1 MKSIC
6 NRPCSLG
13 YRLIGAFVVLFA
25 TAPTIAEEQ
34 DSLAIAETNF
44 IAADRDGD
52 GKLDQYEFRFLIDA
66 NAENNIGRAATIRR
80 FNAYDRA
87 FQRVDRNSDGSV
99 LWTEVVFIV
108 EQQQ

>member
-34 DSLAIAETNF
+34 DSLAIAETNV
-44 IAADRDGD
+44 IAADRDGY
-52 GKLDQYEFRFLIDA
+52 GKLDR
-66 NAENNIGRAATIRR
+66 
-80 FNAYDRA
+80 
-87 FQRVDRNSDGSV
+87 S
-99 LWTEVVFIV
+99 
-108 EQQQ
+108 